1 MYLNTAE
8 AAQTSVPGPSLVNSP
23 SFAIGFSRVAKT
35 ALFHA
40 LEIVVLEATPERNG
54 P

>member
-1 MYLNTAE
+1 M
-8 AAQTSVPGPSLVNSP
+8 VNSP

-35 ALFHA
+35 ALFQV
-40 LEIVVLEATPERNG
+40 LEIVDVEATPEGNG